1 LNSDLTTVGIL
12 GGDFPG
18 VKPALKVSKGDSVSA
33 GDVLFHDKRDSQIC
47 AFAPVS
53 GQVLQIHRGPGRTLT
68 SIAIAQE
75 GLIEQGI
82 PYVNHAV
89 PEDRDVLISVLLV
102 TGLWTRLRQRP
113 FGTVP
118 RTSIRPRKLFVTA
131 LESRPGA
138 ADPISLVQAELA
150 AFKLGLE
157 AFCLL
162 PTEETILCLRQ
173 PLPLL
178 PIKKGLL
185 RQMTFPGK
193 HPNGLPGTHVHL
205 LSNPTPDNP
214 VLVVDARTVVE
225 LGQLLSGVS
234 ATADRTVEVSGE
246 GLSRPGIYTAVQGA
260 SIGKLLEQAGG
271 SVDLPNIRVIAGS
284 ALDGR
289 QVSLNNAF
297 LGVFEHQLQVLNETP
312 LRGSR
317 GLRGLPVFDRTGFL
331 ARIGLRDIF
340 ARTGTH
346 MNGAIASMVPAES
359 MERVWPHRVPVIPLL
374 RALVTEDDDTALDLG
389 ALAFVEEDM
398 SLVSWACPGKYDY
411 GQALRAFLDR
421 IQLDM
426 S

>member
-1 LNSDLTTVGIL
+1 MKSDLTTVGIL
-12 GGDFPG
+12 GSDFPG
-18 VKPALKVSKGDSVSA
+18 VKPALTVSEGDSVSA
-33 GDVLFHDKRDSQIC
+33 GEVLFHDKRDSQIC

-53 GQVLQIHRGPGRTLT
+53 GQVLKIHRGAGRTLT

-75 GLIEQGI
+75 GLIAPSI
-82 PYVNHAV
+82 PYLKQAA
-89 PEDRDVLISVLLV
+89 PEDRDALISVLLIS
-102 TGLWTRLRQRP
+102 GLWARLRQRP

-118 RTSIRPRKLFVTA
+118 LTSIRPRKLFVAA

-138 ADPISLVQAELA
+138 ADPIPFVQKEMA

-162 PTEETILCLRQ
+162 PTQETVLCLRQ
-173 PLPLL
+173 SL
-178 PIKKGLL
+178 PILPMKKGLL
-185 RQMTFPGK
+185 RQITFPGK
-193 HPNGLPGTHVHL
+193 HPNGLPGTHIHL

-214 VLVVDARTVVE
+214 VLAVDARTVVE
-225 LGQLLSGVS
+225 LGQLLSGVTG
-234 ATADRTVEVSGE
+234 TADRSVDVSGE
-246 GLSRPGIYTAVQGA
+246 GLSRPGIYTALPGA
-260 SIGKLLEQAGG
+260 SIGALLEQAGG
-271 SVDLPNIRVIAGS
+271 SFDLPNIRVIAGS

-289 QVSLNNAF
+289 QIGLNNAF
-297 LGVFEHQLQVLNETP
+297 LGVFEHQLQVLGETP

-317 GLRGLPVFDRTGFL
+317 GLRGLPVFDRTGLF
-331 ARIGLRDIF
+331 ASIGLRDIF

-346 MNGAIASMVPAES
+346 MNGATASMVPAES

-421 IQLDM
+421 VQLDM

>member
-1 LNSDLTTVGIL
+1 MKSDLTTVGIL
-12 GGDFPG
+12 GSDFPG
-18 VKPALKVSKGDSVSA
+18 VKPALNVREGDSVSA

-53 GQVLQIHRGPGRTLT
+53 GQVLQIHRGAGRTLT

-75 GLIEQGI
+75 ELVEQGI
-82 PYVNHAV
+82 PYANHAV
-89 PEDRDVLISVLLV
+89 PEDRDALTSVLLIS
-102 TGLWTRLRQRP
+102 GLWTRLRQRP

-118 RTSIRPRKLFVTA
+118 LTSIRPRKLFVAA
-131 LESRPGA
+131 LESGPGA
-138 ADPISLVQAELA
+138 ADPIPLVQTEMA
-150 AFKLGLE
+150 AFKLGLA

-162 PTEETILCLRQ
+162 PTQETVLCLRK

-178 PIKKGLL
+178 AMKKGLL
-185 RQMTFPGK
+185 RQIAFPSK
-193 HPNGLPGTHVHL
+193 HPNGLPGTHIHL
-205 LSNPTPDNP
+205 LSSPTPDNP
-214 VLVVDARTVVE
+214 VLAVDARTVIE
-225 LGQLLSGVS
+225 LGQLLCGVT
-234 ATADRTVEVSGE
+234 ATADRTVNVSGE
-246 GLSRPGIYTAVQGA
+246 GLSRPGIYTAAPGA

-271 SVDLPNIRVIAGS
+271 GIDLPNIRVIAGS
-284 ALDGR
+284 VLDGR
-289 QVSLNNAF
+289 QIGLNNAF

-317 GLRGLPVFDRTGFL
+317 GLRGLPVFDRTGVL
-331 ARIGLRDIF
+331 GRIGLRDIF
-340 ARTGTH
+340 ARTGSH

-374 RALVTEDDDTALDLG
+374 RALVTEDDDTALNLG

-398 SLVSWACPGKYDY
+398 SLVTWACPGKYDY

-426 S
+426 A

>member
-1 LNSDLTTVGIL
+1 MKSDLTTVGIL
-12 GGDFPG
+12 GSDFPG
-18 VKPALKVSKGDSVSA
+18 VKPALKVSEGDCVSA

-53 GQVLQIHRGPGRTLT
+53 GLVLQIHRGVGRTLT
-68 SIAIAQE
+68 SMAIAQE
-75 GLIEQGI
+75 GLVEQGI
-82 PYVNHAV
+82 PYVNRGV
-89 PEDRDVLISVLLV
+89 PDDREALTSALLIS
-102 TGLWTRLRQRP
+102 GLWARLRQRP

-118 RTSIRPRKLFVTA
+118 LTSIRPRKLFVTA

-138 ADPISLVQAELA
+138 ADPIALVQTEMA

-162 PTEETILCLRQ
+162 PTQETVLCLRQ
-173 PLPLL
+173 PLAIL
-178 PIKKGLL
+178 PMQKGLL
-185 RQMTFPGK
+185 RQVTFPGK
-193 HPNGLPGTHVHL
+193 HPNGLPGTHIHL

-214 VLVVDARTVVE
+214 VLAVDARTVVE
-225 LGQLLSGVS
+225 LGQLLAGVT
-234 ATADRTVEVSGE
+234 ATADRTVDVSGE
-246 GLSRPGIYTAVQGA
+246 GLSRPGIYTAAPGA
-260 SIGKLLEQAGG
+260 SIRKLLEQAGG

-289 QVSLNNAF
+289 QVGLNNAF

-317 GLRGLPVFDRTGFL
+317 GLRGLPVFDRTGLL
-331 ARIGLRDIF
+331 ARIGLRGVF